1 MNGDI
6 PFDALTTL
14 FVFLIGVPAIVLQT
28 MPPELRRV
36 VTKRSRRLLA
46 EFGIPLGFAI
56 AVAGAGMVLARNG
69 AWDPGRIW
77 TGVLAVLFLVASLTA
92 IRFLSRYGRRNAVVH
107 RLELETGRTIP
118 RTGRPVEDSVHD
130 LIELGQSSEPGREKE
145 WVLESLLRLTERV
158 CGHPRYL
165 GDALEDILMG
175 ALAIVLTGSQRRNAQ
190 NFTTA
195 TRVLRCVVMT
205 FERADGA
212 PARQA
217 DLIHAIRALSRLGR
231 ASLALEDA
239 GYALAAVQA
248 LGRTRLPRGDVSVS
262 QALFEVGVEAVA
274 RDQMLIAISCLERL
288 MTLVEA
294 RKPARGELVADTL
307 GLMAHFWHSGETGR
321 EYARLRLER
330 TQEYLETDLA
340 SALEAAAHHCAQTM
354 QFRTAD
360 LVRGI
365 RY

>member
-1 MNGDI
+1 MNGEI
-6 PFDALTTL
+6 PFDAITTL
-14 FVFLIGVPAIVLQT
+14 FVFLIGVPAIVLQS
-28 MPPELRRV
+28 MPPEVRRV
-36 VTKRSRRLLA
+36 VTKRRGRLLV
-46 EFGIPLGFAI
+46 EGGVPL
-56 AVAGAGMVLARNG
+56 AVAVAVTGGGIALAPNA
-69 AWDPGRIW
+69 AWDPGRTWI
-77 TGVLAVLFLVASLTA
+77 GVLALLFLIGSGTA
-92 IRFLSRYGRRNAVVH
+92 FRFMAGYGRRNAVVL
-107 RLELETGRTIP
+107 RLEDEIGRAIP
-118 RTGRPVEDSVHD
+118 RTGRPVEDSLHD
-130 LIELGQSSEPGREKE
+130 LIELGQASEPGREKE

-158 CGHPRYL
+158 CGHREYL
-165 GDALEDILMG
+165 GDALEDVLMG

-195 TRVLRCVVMT
+195 TRVLRCVVMAY
-205 FERADGA
+205 ERVDHP

-231 ASLALEDA
+231 ASLVLEDA

-262 QALFEVGVEAVA
+262 QALFEVGVEAVE
-274 RDQMLIAISCLERL
+274 REQMLIAISCLERL

-307 GLMAHFWHSGETGR
+307 GLLAHFWHSGQTGR

-330 TQEYLETDLA
+330 TREYLETDLE
-340 SALEAAAHHCAQTM
+340 SALESAASHCAQTM

-360 LVRGI
+360 LVRAI
-365 RY
+365 RS